1 MSTLRWIAVLPA
13 AIGAYLGIQ
22 VVVAIGNS
30 FGPGPESLINLWCEF
45 INSVAGP
52 YCFVLA
58 GAKTAPSHRFIT
70 AVVLT
75 VLFSVANG
83 VLLTLVLT
91 SQRQFST
98 PLWWFVT
105 SLIIG
110 LVAAI
115 IACVQLHHQE
125 PGPSGAASDESKIQ
139 EIIADGP
146 ERIGATIDA
155 FCEDPNRTHF
165 AQALLDAALEP
176 YFLLQLAMFAN
187 KKVNAHVTIKKWRD
201 AGLKLPAE
209 GTPEFFPYGD

>member
-13 AIGAYLGIQ
+13 AIGAYFGIQ
-22 VVVAIGNS
+22 VVVAIANS
-30 FGPGPESLINLWCEF
+30 LGPGPESLINLWCQF
-45 INSVAGP
+45 INSIAGP

-58 GAKTAPSHRFIT
+58 GAKTAPFHRFVT

-75 VLFSVANG
+75 VLFSLANG

-105 SLIIG
+105 SVIIG
-110 LVAAI
+110 LLAAI
-115 IACVQLHHQE
+115 VACVKVHHQE
-125 PGPSGAASDESKIQ
+125 PRSAGRASDESEIQ

-155 FCEDPNRTHF
+155 CCGDPNRRHF
-165 AQALLDAALEP
+165 ADSLERRTRTLLPPSVGYVRKQESERSCYHKEVERRWLE
-176 YFLLQLAMFAN
+176 AS
-187 KKVNAHVTIKKWRD
+187 D
-201 AGLKLPAE
+201 
-209 GTPEFFPYGD
+209 